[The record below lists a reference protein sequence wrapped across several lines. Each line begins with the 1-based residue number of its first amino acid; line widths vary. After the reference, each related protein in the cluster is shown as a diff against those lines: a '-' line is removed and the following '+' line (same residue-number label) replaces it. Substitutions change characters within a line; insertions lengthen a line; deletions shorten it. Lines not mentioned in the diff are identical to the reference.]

1 MVLSSN
7 NNSFN
12 DRWYPLER
20 VFHEAMHQWDA
31 SSPSATRTS
40 IASSSTTSSSGN
52 TSAGCIERDVAS
64 SEVPIGYNPR
74 LVDEGKKIR
83 WTDGIDAIYISW

>member
-1 MVLSSN
+1 VGRELAKRDAHIDRVVL
-7 NNSFN
+7 
-12 DRWYPLER
+12 D
-20 VFHEAMHQWDA
+20 
-31 SSPSATRTS
+31 
-40 IASSSTTSSSGN
+40 TSSSGN